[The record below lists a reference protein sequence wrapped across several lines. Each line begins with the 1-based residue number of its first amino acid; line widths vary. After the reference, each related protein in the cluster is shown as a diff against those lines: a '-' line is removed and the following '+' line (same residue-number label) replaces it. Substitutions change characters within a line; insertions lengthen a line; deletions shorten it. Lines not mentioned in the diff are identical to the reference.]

1 MMNSE
6 MFSNR
11 PSRALPN
18 WILAA
23 FLVVGFVGFADTA
36 YLTVKHY
43 SGAPLEC
50 SIFKGCEKV
59 TTSRYATMGGV
70 PLALLGLVYY
80 LAIILLTI
88 AYLDTRREGLFLFT
102 ARATTVGFLS
112 SAWFVYLQLYVIRA
126 VCPYCMI
133 SAGASTILFVL
144 GMIVLRSRTL
154 SKSG

>member
-1 MMNSE
+1 MNSE

-50 SIFKGCEKV
+50 SIFQDCEKV
-59 TTSRYATMGGV
+59 TTSRYATVGGV

-88 AYLDTRREGLFLFT
+88 AYLDTRREGIFLFT